1 MTEILH
7 KDISFAVNGCIFD
20 VHNNIGPG
28 VREDS
33 YQKGM
38 EISLAHRGLPFIAKP
53 HTRRALLHRG
63 EVADVFEPDFVV
75 ADRLILELKAQREGL
90 NRINFM
96 QTLNYVKFWGFSLGL
111 LANFAEAR
119 AVIARVPYQP
129 RRVEI
134 VEGYAFIEPL
144 LTPSVREELG
154 VVRDSLLDLH
164 REFGVGFWDTTY
176 RNLADIEFRHRG
188 LACRR
193 NLEVTPR
200 LHGRDLPSSPITPL
214 KVGSNL
220 LVEVEA
226 LHKEV
231 TGRAIRTMQSHLELT
246 RAQIGI
252 VVNFGRD
259 RFEIRGVAP
268 LKR

>member
-1 MTEILH
+1 MTEIIH

-20 VHNNIGPG
+20 VHNNVGPG
-28 VREDS
+28 VREES

-53 HTRRALLHRG
+53 HTRRELLHEG
-63 EVADVFEPDFVV
+63 EVADIFEPDFVI

-90 NRINFM
+90 SRINFM

-119 AVIARVPYQP
+119 AVIERVPYHP
-129 RRVEI
+129 RQVAITE
-134 VEGYAFIEPL
+134 EYGFIKPF
-144 LTPSVREELG
+144 LTPSTREDLR
-154 VVRDSLLDLH
+154 VVRDSLLAVH

-188 LACRR
+188 LKCRR

-200 LHGRDLPSSPITPL
+200 LHGRELPSSPITPL
-214 KVGSNL
+214 LIGSDL
-220 LVEVEA
+220 LVEVES
-226 LHKEV
+226 LHEEV

-246 RAQIGI
+246 QARIGI
-252 VVNFGRD
+252 VVNFGKD

-268 LKR
+268 LKN